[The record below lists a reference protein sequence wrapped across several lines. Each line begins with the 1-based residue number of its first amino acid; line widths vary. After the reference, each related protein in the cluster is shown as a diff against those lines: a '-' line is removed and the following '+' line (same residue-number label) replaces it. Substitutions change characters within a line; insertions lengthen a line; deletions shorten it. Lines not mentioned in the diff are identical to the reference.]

1 MKYHLTKHL
10 ATIPAFKSSNLL
22 LSTFTGWL
30 TNHASRWLSPS
41 RVGYHTDSPITLQHL
56 LYSRCWFSKL
66 VRDPNTNNIP
76 WFWLRGAC
84 GVQNLTPLQN
94 HVVNM
99 FWNVW
104 RQFANLSENN
114 TIFSV
119 VFCLLLCLYPDS
131 VVVFT
136 ELPVAHFLVVLLLG
150 ASFFGPSFHVVVQQ
164 PTHSALCSIRW
175 DLHIFLSLLLSFTLS
190 HSLSL
195 CLYIDLF
202 LSSDASQLKFLV
214 EVFMLAVFE
223 RRA

>member
-104 RQFANLSENN
+104 RQFANLSGGKLFFVLFFVWFYVFILILLLFLLNYRLL
-114 TIFSV
+114 IFSSSSSSTPASSDLRFMLLSNSPHILHCARSDEICTFFFPSCFPSLFLTLSPSV
-119 VFCLLLCLYPDS
+119 CTSICFCLPMPHS
-131 VVVFT
+131 W
-136 ELPVAHFLVVLLLG
+136 
-150 ASFFGPSFHVVVQQ
+150 SF
-164 PTHSALCSIRW
+164 
-175 DLHIFLSLLLSFTLS
+175 
-190 HSLSL
+190 
-195 CLYIDLF
+195 
-202 LSSDASQLKFLV
+202 
-214 EVFMLAVFE
+214 
-223 RRA
+223 